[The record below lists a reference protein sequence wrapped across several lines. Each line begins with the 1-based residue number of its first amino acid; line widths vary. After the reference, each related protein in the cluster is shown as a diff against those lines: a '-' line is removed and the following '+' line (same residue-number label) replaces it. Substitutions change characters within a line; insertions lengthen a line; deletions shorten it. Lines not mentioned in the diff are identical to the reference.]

1 MRKISKDSKI
11 APLSYLASLVSSY
24 YYAAAAAASGLCCW
38 LSRVAKASPS
48 PLAHDIYISNGAW
61 RT

>member
-24 YYAAAAAASGLCCW
+24 YYAAAAAASVLCW